1 MESPSNIVAASAP
14 YLAAGR
20 RMRRTPYTSRVEAA
34 GCKVFSIYNHML
46 LPEMFRGEEADYHHL
61 KTHVQ
66 LWDVGCERQVELRGP
81 DAGRLAQLMTCR
93 DISTAA
99 VGQCLYVPLVD
110 ETGGMINDPVL
121 LKLAEDRFWLSI
133 ADSDV
138 LLWAKGIAVGRGLQ
152 VECSEPAVWPLAL
165 QGPKAEDLA
174 AVVLGEAVRSIR
186 FFRFRV
192 MSWHGHEFVVARSGW
207 SKQGGFELYVNDWE
221 LGGALWD
228 EFMAKGTPFE
238 VGPGA
243 PHNTERIEAGLLSY
257 GNDFTHDNNP
267 FELGLAKYVHLDRP
281 IDFLGREALQAIQ
294 ARGISRRMMGLFI
307 EARELPACDVGW
319 PVYAADRVVGELSSC
334 SFSPMFGKG
343 IGYAMLNRGHWDEGL
358 ALSVKAGDG
367 RKLATTVTRLPFW
380 TPPSRG

>member
-1 MESPSNIVAASAP
+1 VKAFSNIVAASAP

-34 GCKVFSIYNHML
+34 GCNVFSIYNHML
-46 LPEMFRGEEADYHHL
+46 LPEVFRGDEADYHHL

-81 DAGRLAQLMTCR
+81 DAAKLAQLMTCR

-99 VGQCLYVPLVD
+99 VGQCMYVPLVD

-121 LKLAEDRFWLSI
+121 LKLAEDHFWLSI

-138 LLWAKGIAVGRGLQ
+138 LLWAKGIAAGRGLN
-152 VECSEPAVWPLAL
+152 VECNEPAVWPLAL

-174 AVVLGEAVRSIR
+174 ALVLGEAVRSIR
-186 FFRFRV
+186 FFHFAV
-192 MSWHGHEFVVARSGW
+192 MSWRGHRFPVARSGW

-228 EFMAKGTPFE
+228 EFMAKGKPFE

-243 PHNTERIEAGLLSY
+243 PHNTERIEGGLLSY
-257 GNDFTHDNNP
+257 GNDFDRDNNP
-267 FELGLAKYVHLDRP
+267 FELGLTKYVHLDRP
-281 IDFLGREALQAIQ
+281 IDFLGRRALEAIR

-307 EARELPACDVGW
+307 EARELPACDAAW
-319 PVYAADRVVGELSSC
+319 PVYAGDQVVGELTSC
-334 SFSPMFGKG
+334 SVSPMFGKG
-343 IGYAMLNRGHWDEGL
+343 VGYAMLNRSHWDEGV
-358 ALSVKAGDG
+358 ALTVETPDG
-367 RKLATTVTRLPFW
+367 RKLASTVTRLPFR
-380 TPPSRG
+380 TS